1 MACAQFGV
9 SASRG
14 NSVQGMAANRR
25 HRVLA
30 GLVGAL
36 LADGTFNAIA
46 LYDLA
51 QSTGWGRWSKEWAKA
66 DLDRL
71 RFPEELRFLFPI
83 IKYASVLGLAVGVR
97 WRWMGRLTSAALVA
111 YFVLAVGFHAR
122 AKDPPRNHLAALVM
136 LAWSYMAWRLF
147 ASGERRDV
155 S

>member
-1 MACAQFGV
+1 MV
-9 SASRG
+9 
-14 NSVQGMAANRR
+14 ANRR
-25 HRVLA
+25 HGVLA

-36 LADGTFNAIA
+36 LADGAFNAIA

-83 IKYASVLGLAVGVR
+83 IKFASVLGLALGVR
-97 WRWMGRLTSAALVA
+97 WRRMGRLTSAALVV

-122 AKDPPRNHLAALVM
+122 AKDPPSNYLAALAM
-136 LAWSYMAWRLF
+136 LAWSFTAWRLF
-147 ASGERRDV
+147 TSGERREAP
-155 S
+155 